1 MARFVSGT
9 LPRGLRSWRCK
20 DKRTAF
26 CHQSFLRTGRRIVSG
41 SYDETVCV
49 CAYRMGRVGKVLSGW
64 KSQPL
69 YETLSWDPGTGCQ
82 LHLTEQPDHCSLDIT
97 HDGWIG
103 DSTTNRTLSKLPT
116 MVSAANVKVLGLIYV
131 VHERSLAVGMK
142 DGRVFILLSAQSVN
156 EHRHAWYRG
165 RNI

>member
-1 MARFVSGT
+1 
-9 LPRGLRSWRCK
+9 
-20 DKRTAF
+20 
-26 CHQSFLRTGRRIVSG
+26 
-41 SYDETVCV
+41 
-49 CAYRMGRVGKVLSGW
+49 
-64 KSQPL
+64 
-69 YETLSWDPGTGCQ
+69 
-82 LHLTEQPDHCSLDIT
+82 
-97 HDGWIG
+97 
-103 DSTTNRTLSKLPT
+103 

>member
-26 CHQSFLRTGRRIVSG
+26 CHQSFLRTGVELSLAHMMKR
-41 SYDETVCV
+41 YA

-103 DSTTNRTLSKLPT
+103 DSTTTNRTLSKLPN

-156 EHRHAWYRG
+156 EHRHRG